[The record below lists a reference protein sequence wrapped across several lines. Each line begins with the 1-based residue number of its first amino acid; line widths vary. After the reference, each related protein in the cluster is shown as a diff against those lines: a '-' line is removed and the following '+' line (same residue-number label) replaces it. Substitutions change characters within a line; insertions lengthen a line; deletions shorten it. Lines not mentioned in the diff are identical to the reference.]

1 MVPTPPDGRS
11 YDRWEVGSE
20 FEWASIPDGP
30 REPLPEPYVLFAL
43 AQHGLI
49 AIIQRLAGGGPS
61 PELWLPEYYC
71 PPVVKAWQ
79 DAGIPLRTYVDDPLE
94 PAPQFDTLR
103 PAGGAAVLAVNFF
116 GTRAGAPWRSWQAA
130 NDHVVLVE
138 DHSHDPAGP
147 WARSSTADYAFAS
160 LRKTLPIPDGG
171 VVWSPAGRP
180 LPQAPAR
187 TDLTGSSF
195 KLAAMI
201 LKREHLSGA
210 SLNVDDYR
218 ELQIRGEATLLAS
231 RDLAIAPWS
240 RMLIEPGIPSKWRE
254 RRRRNVEAF
263 FALTRSDRRF
273 RSALNSPEDHACPFN
288 GVIVFAEPAEREAVQ
303 RMLIVNHVYA
313 AVHWAQ
319 PGATSARVRY
329 LADRILTIPL
339 DQRYD
344 VADVRRI
351 VEIIGSPNPS
361 AGFESVGAVNP
372 GDE

>member
-1 MVPTPPDGRS
+1 MIPIPTDGRIH
-11 YDRWEVGSE
+11 DRWEVGSE

-30 REPLPEPYVLFAL
+30 REPLPEPHVLFAL
-43 AQHGLI
+43 AQHGLV
-49 AIIQRLAGGGPS
+49 AIIQHLAGGGPS

-79 DAGIPLRTYVDDPLE
+79 HAGIPLRTYVDDPLE

-103 PAGGAAVLAVNFF
+103 PRGGAVVLAVNFF
-116 GTRAGAPWRSWQAA
+116 GTRAGGPWRSWQAA
-130 NDHVVLVE
+130 NDDVQLVE

-147 WARSSTADYAFAS
+147 WASSSTADYAFAS

-171 VVWSPAGRP
+171 VVWSPAGHP
-180 LPQAPAR
+180 LPQSPAR

-201 LKREHLSGA
+201 LKSEHLSGA
-210 SLNVDDYR
+210 SLKGADYR
-218 ELQIRGEATLLAS
+218 ELQTRGEATLLAS

-240 RMLIEPGIPSKWRE
+240 RMLIEPGIPMKWRE

-263 FALTRSDRRF
+263 FELTGSDRRF
-273 RSALNSPEDHACPFN
+273 RSALNKPEGRACPFN
-288 GVIVFAEPAEREAVQ
+288 AVVVFAEPAERDAVQ
-303 RMLIVNHVYA
+303 RVLVVNHVYPT
-313 AVHWAQ
+313 VHWAQ
-319 PGATSARVRY
+319 PGAISARVRF

-344 VADVRRI
+344 VVDVQRV
-351 VEIIGSPNPS
+351 VEIISSSNPHARS
-361 AGFESVGAVNP
+361 ESDGALNAG
-372 GDE
+372 D